1 MESYEGGGG
10 GGCTY
15 IVGSDSSSRVS
26 RNKFELHINLPK
38 EILIP
43 GLETRARGFVKGE
56 SEKLSIVEDVG
67 SAITPSDISVLVEV
81 SKRSNHI
88 GSK

>member
-1 MESYEGGGG
+1 MECYGG
-10 GGCTY
+10 TY

-38 EILIP
+38 QILIL
-43 GLETRARGFVKGE
+43 GLETRARCFVKGE
-56 SEKLSIVEDVG
+56 SEKLSIVEDVA

-81 SKRSNHI
+81 SKRSNHK

>member
-1 MESYEGGGG
+1 MNWGI
-10 GGCTY
+10 Y

-26 RNKFELHINLPK
+26 GNKFELHINLPK
-38 EILIP
+38 QVLIL

-67 SAITPSDISVLVEV
+67 SAITPCDITVLVEV
-81 SKRSNHI
+81 TKSSNHK
-88 GSK
+88 GTE